1 MNKYWPPALMIA
13 LSMFSLTCMAMSARE
28 SVTFNDASAAFVAC
42 RNQQGVHVL
51 QNGKIVC
58 LRGKIDPTMFI
69 DLARVRD
76 QIAPHPY
83 VIVSGP
89 GGLED
94 AAIYIVRL
102 LDKQN
107 PIPVSGDMCASA
119 CAQFLFLMGNERVML
134 HCADVAMHG
143 GPGTISDELKLP
155 YSDQAKMTAI
165 AADWRFIKFYKHR
178 NISLDMVTKPPAAV
192 QKKLDAGQVVF
203 WPWSINQLRAF
214 GVKGII
220 SQNDPDRVVPADYG
234 KVCIKPLPPAVKG
247 SGA

>member
-1 MNKYWPPALMIA
+1 MKYWLLALMIA
-13 LSMFSLTCMAMSARE
+13 SSTFPLTCMATSASE
-28 SVTFNDASAAFVAC
+28 NAIFNDASAAFIAC
-42 RNQQGVHVL
+42 KSQQGVHVL
-51 QNGKIVC
+51 RNGNIVC

-69 DLARVRD
+69 DLVKVRD

-83 VIVSGP
+83 VVVSGP

-102 LDKQN
+102 LDGHG

-119 CAQFLFLMGNERVML
+119 CAQFLFLMGNQRVML

-143 GPGTISDELKLP
+143 GPGTISDELALP
-155 YSDQAKMTAI
+155 LSDQAKMTAI
-165 AADWRFIKFYKHR
+165 AADWRFTKFYQER
-178 NISLDMVTKPPAAV
+178 SISLDMVSKPPPNI

-220 SQNDPDRVVPADYG
+220 SHNDPDQVVPADYG
-234 KVCIKPLPPAVKG
+234 KVCIKSLPTSSKG
-247 SGA
+247 AGA